1 MGNVVKEES
10 NALQVPLE
18 HAKGAWERF
27 RQYASEVKIE
37 TKRVTWPGKQE
48 IYGTTVMVILTTF
61 LFGIYFWVCDQAF
74 QVVVSRA
81 LKYFMQR
88 G

>member
-1 MGNVVKEES
+1 MPRE
-10 NALQVPLE
+10 LWQQ
-18 HAKGAWERF
+18 F

-61 LFGIYFWVCDQAF
+61 LFGIYF
-74 QVVVSRA
+74 
-81 LKYFMQR
+81 
-88 G
+88 